1 MVEGSMTV
9 AKKISVL
16 DALSVVIAG
25 LVLAIPILL
34 ARPCLPKR
42 DGRHKAGHDEVRGFG
57 SN

>member
-1 MVEGSMTV
+1 MTV

-34 ARPCLPKR
+34 ARPCLP
-42 DGRHKAGHDEVRGFG
+42 
-57 SN
+57 